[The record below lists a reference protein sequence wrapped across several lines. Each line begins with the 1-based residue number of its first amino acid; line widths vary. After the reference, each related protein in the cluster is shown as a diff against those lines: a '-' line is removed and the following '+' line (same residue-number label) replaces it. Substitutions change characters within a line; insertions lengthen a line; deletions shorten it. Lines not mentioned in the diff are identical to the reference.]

1 MRLLQGRLESAGIQ
15 MSDAALGMR
24 DLASV
29 QKEVGVFDPLAQL
42 PNVPVL
48 KSLVETIDLA
58 QSDLGRLTG
67 TNGALSQMANV
78 STLQID
84 QTIPPDETE
93 GVAALF
99 ARREVPLPDEKVL
112 LRQFTPPPDD
122 GTPWQP
128 PPPEGAPGGGDDD
141 DDLRAFSSAAPG
153 ADAGGYERP
162 TVSGAGELMLPEQS

>member
-93 GVAALF
+93 GVAAL
-99 ARREVPLPDEKVL
+99 ATYLQRRQDSRLEVAPTLSEDSAPPLGL
-112 LRQFTPPPDD
+112 S
-122 GTPWQP
+122 
-128 PPPEGAPGGGDDD
+128 GG
-141 DDLRAFSSAAPG
+141 
-153 ADAGGYERP
+153 
-162 TVSGAGELMLPEQS
+162 